1 MAGVLTHRAAMRE
14 TRLEGNEQH
23 WHWQVKR
30 EHMQKMILYL
40 WREQVKDHWRQSS
53 RLQASQA
60 AGEKL
65 SVLFYRAQLCS
76 LIHVVSHRYK
86 SWQVN
91 FSVVSGGNPACL

>member
-40 WREQVKDHWRQSS
+40 WREQVKDH
-53 RLQASQA
+53 
-60 AGEKL
+60 
-65 SVLFYRAQLCS
+65 
-76 LIHVVSHRYK
+76 
-86 SWQVN
+86 
-91 FSVVSGGNPACL
+91 